1 MTINRRQFLL
11 QSSATLAALATIK
24 QRALAKALEITSI
37 KDLYKDDFYIGT
49 AIGDR
54 QMHEA
59 NPKFMNLVAK
69 EFNAVTM
76 ENSMKWERVHPRPG
90 KWNWELAD
98 KFMDFADKH
107 KMFKVG
113 HVLVWHSQVP
123 SWVFQDE
130 AGKPLDRDALL
141 ARMRGHIGKIAGR
154 YAGRMNSWDVVNEA
168 IDEDKGWRKSP
179 WFNIIGPD
187 FMDYAFNFA
196 RETDSSAQLVYND
209 YNMHNPG
216 KRAFLV
222 DYIRKAKKRGVPIQ
236 GVGLQGHVGLD
247 FPDISEFE
255 ASLKAYAAEGMR
267 LHITE
272 LDLDVLP
279 VAWEFSGAEISA
291 SFEYSD
297 KINPYPNGLPAKV
310 EQQLTDRYVEF
321 FKLFLK
327 YRDHIDR
334 VTFWGVSDK
343 NSWKNDFPV
352 KGRTN
357 YPLLF
362 DRNFERK
369 PCYDAIAKLKI

>member
-54 QMHEA
+54 QMREA
-59 NPKFMNLVAK
+59 DPKFLNLVAK

-107 KMFKVG
+107 KMYKVG

-130 AGKPLDRDALL
+130 AGKPLDKNALL

-154 YAGRMNSWDVVNEA
+154 YAGRMNAWDVVNEA